1 MLELDPEDRWLL
13 ELQAYRNVSFDT
25 NVLIYLLEG
34 VQPHRGLA
42 QHLFRMVDRG
52 FMMATVSTV
61 VEAET
66 LVGPLR
72 HRDRAATEKV
82 ELFFRNAPNL
92 RFRSLDRA
100 IARRAAEVRATS
112 RLRLPDAVIV
122 ATALEER
129 CDALVGNDAAMVGN
143 TFGLSYVY
151 MGDYVS

>member
-1 MLELDPEDRWLL
+1 MFGLDAADRWLL
-13 ELQAYRNVSFDT
+13 DLQTYRGVALDT
-25 NVLIYLLEG
+25 NVVIYLLEG
-34 VQPHRGLA
+34 VQPYRGLA
-42 QHLFRMVDRG
+42 RHLFRMMDRG

-72 HRDRAATEKV
+72 ARDRPAIENV

-92 RFRSLDRA
+92 RFRSFDRT

-112 RLRLPDAVIV
+112 RLRLPDAIIL

-129 CDALVGNDAAMVGN
+129 CDALVGNDAAMVGH
-143 TFGLSYVY
+143 TFGLPYVY
-151 MGDYVS
+151 MGDYLS

>member
-1 MLELDPEDRWLL
+1 MLGLDAADRWLL
-13 ELQAYRNVSFDT
+13 DLQAYRKVALDT
-25 NVLIYLLEG
+25 NVVIYLLEG
-34 VQPHRGLA
+34 VQPYKGLA
-42 QHLFRMVDRG
+42 QHLFRMMDRG

-72 HRDRAATEKV
+72 ARDRPAIENI

-92 RFRSLDRA
+92 RFRSLDRT
-100 IARRAAEVRATS
+100 IARRAAEVRATT
-112 RLRLPDAVIV
+112 RLRLPDAVVV

-129 CDALVGNDAAMVGN
+129 CDALVGNDAAMAGR
-143 TFGLSYVY
+143 TFGLPYVY

>member
-1 MLELDPEDRWLL
+1 MLGLDAADRWLL
-13 ELQAYRNVSFDT
+13 DLQAYRKVALDT
-25 NVLIYLLEG
+25 NVVIYLLEG
-34 VQPHRGLA
+34 VQPYKGLA
-42 QHLFRMVDRG
+42 QHLFRMMDRG

-72 HRDRAATEKV
+72 ARDRPAIENI

-92 RFRSLDRA
+92 RFRSLDRT
-100 IARRAAEVRATS
+100 IARRAAEVRATT
-112 RLRLPDAVIV
+112 RLRLPDAVVV

-129 CDALVGNDAAMVGN
+129 CDALVGNDAAMAGRI
-143 TFGLSYVY
+143 FGLPYVY